1 MKVTCTPLL
10 ISISTL
16 STRVY
21 DGVGADK
28 SSASDDQKA
37 PSSALR
43 IFVCTSLSSDMPLCV
58 IAAKYGFGLGSG
70 TPPTHRPSQMCKTF
84 PEAPCMKGKRKSG
97 GKEPDIF
104 IQCEIWID
112 HQLVRELF
120 VGHSAHI
127 AAIGSLGF
135 QALHAAR
142 LRDVGRSDSAGAR
155 CPCRPPSL
163 LFTLLPV
170 VRLNFLLTSN
180 LCELGA

>member
-1 MKVTCTPLL
+1 MKITCTPLL

-70 TPPTHRPSQMCKTF
+70 TPPALTLSTVQDFSRGAMY
-84 PEAPCMKGKRKSG
+84 ERKKKIRG
-97 GKEPDIF
+97 
-104 IQCEIWID
+104 
-112 HQLVRELF
+112 
-120 VGHSAHI
+120 
-127 AAIGSLGF
+127 
-135 QALHAAR
+135 
-142 LRDVGRSDSAGAR
+142 
-155 CPCRPPSL
+155 
-163 LFTLLPV
+163 
-170 VRLNFLLTSN
+170 
-180 LCELGA
+180 